1 MNEATSVY
9 SEKDMAAMMA
19 EASLENPVDVS
30 FFIKDAN
37 FSRNH
42 RDADAWIWETENH
55 NIAGANENFCAES
68 WTHTFVLS
76 QEVELPNG
84 VYMLNAQAALTD
96 YTNAYDKRD
105 DYPVVFAGDETVK
118 FCEMEEADRATNMAQ
133 LSNSFLAGKYFVD
146 PVIVKVTDGK
156 LTIGAKCDATD
167 YWCIFDNFSLT
178 YFADADID
186 AVRAA
191 YPKNTG
197 ATTGIN
203 EVNTGVNTGA
213 IYNLNG
219 ICTCAPPHP

>member
-1 MNEATSVY
+1 MKSKL
-9 SEKDMAAMMA
+9 S
-19 EASLENPVDVS
+19 S
-30 FFIKDAN
+30 
-37 FSRNH
+37 
-42 RDADAWIWETENH
+42 
-55 NIAGANENFCAES
+55 NENGMFSLHE
-68 WTHTFVLS
+68 
-76 QEVELPNG
+76 EVELPIDG
-84 VYMLNAQAALTD
+84 L
-96 YTNAYDKRD
+96 
-105 DYPVVFAGDETVK
+105 PVVVQQYINEIVRVYHCPIEFPTVAVIAVFAT
-118 FCEMEEADRATNMAQ
+118 TI
-133 LSNSFLAGKYFVD
+133 GKR
-146 PVIVKVTDGK
+146 VKVTDGK

-219 ICTCAPPHP
+219 VRVNNMTKKGVYIVNGKKFVVK